1 MHEWATTLGD
11 FLAAV
16 SATPSPVQTVDPV
29 LVTPGPAGFVAIAV
43 VALAAVALV
52 WDMQRRIRRTRYR
65 EEVNA
70 DLDAEEAAIAQ
81 ARDADRASA
90 TDGPSSDTGAD
101 DADRRPRT

>member
-1 MHEWATTLGD
+1 MHEWASTLGEL
-11 FLAAV
+11 LAAV
-16 SATPSPVQTVDPV
+16 SATPSPVQTVDPK

-70 DLDAEEAAIAQ
+70 DLDAEEAARAQ
-81 ARDADRASA
+81 AADAERAS
-90 TDGPSSDTGAD
+90 DIDDQSIDRDVSGSDQPP
-101 DADRRPRT
+101 RP

>member
-11 FLAAV
+11 LLAAV

-43 VALAAVALV
+43 VALAAIALV

-70 DLDAEEAAIAQ
+70 DLDAEEIAIAQ
-81 ARDADRASA
+81 ARDAERASE
-90 TDGPSSDTGAD
+90 TDGQSIDP
-101 DADRRPRT
+101 DAVDPDPRPRA